1 MRYKVFYGSSSY
13 DYAVCYADSP
23 VEALEQYK
31 QRTGRRACRP
41 DSPAYRIEEYPEP
54 ASLLELAKRADE
66 HEFLLDL
73 IQAVQDSGLEARIST
88 ILTKDYGYKD

>member
-23 VEALEQYK
+23 AEALEQYK
-31 QRTGRRACRP
+31 QRTCRP
-41 DSPAYRIEEYPEP
+41 DSSTYRVEEYPEP

-66 HEFLLDL
+66 HEFLVDL

-88 ILTKDYGYKD
+88 ILTEDYGYKD